1 MLQRKHGRPLHLH
14 LQVCVPQNGRKT
26 TDAGQTGAAGQEG
39 ERMKD
44 KDGGEPHGPG
54 EEMNGCQ
61 AADAETLLCNWKM
74 NLGVTL
80 QRAGQ
85 HHGRT
90 ELRL

>member
-1 MLQRKHGRPLHLH
+1 MPG
-14 LQVCVPQNGRKT
+14 
-26 TDAGQTGAAGQEG
+26 AGQTGAAGQEG

-54 EEMNGCQ
+54 EKMNGCQ
-61 AADAETLLCNWKM
+61 AAEAEPLLLCNWEM

-85 HHGRT
+85 HHGGRSCFCET
-90 ELRL
+90 V